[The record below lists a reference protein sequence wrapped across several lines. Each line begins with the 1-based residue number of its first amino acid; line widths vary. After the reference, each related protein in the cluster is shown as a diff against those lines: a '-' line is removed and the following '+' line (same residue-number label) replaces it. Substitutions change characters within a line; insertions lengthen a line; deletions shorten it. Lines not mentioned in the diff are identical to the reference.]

1 MKFTMVR
8 PCAHCPFRSDI
19 PGYLHPERAKEIAA
33 SVVDRGEPFPCH
45 ETLAYS
51 DDGDVERM
59 TGPDSQ
65 HCAGA
70 LILNEKLRRPGQLA
84 RIAGRLG
91 MYDCRRLDMAAPVFA
106 TARAFIRH
114 HSEGKR
120 DGRKQ
125 RH

>member
-1 MKFTMVR
+1 MKFTMTR

-19 PGYLHPERAKEIAA
+19 PGYLHPERAEEIAA

-51 DDGDVERM
+51 DDGEVERM
-59 TGPDSQ
+59 AGPDSH

-70 LILNEKLRRPGQLA
+70 LILNERLQRPGQLA

-91 MYDCRRLDMAAPVFA
+91 MYDYRRLDMNSPVFES
-106 TARAFIRH
+106 REEFVDH
-114 HSEGKR
+114 HSR
-120 DGRKQ
+120 
-125 RH
+125 